1 MLLNSE
7 KTNFF
12 CNITLISGDNG
23 FLLSPNK
30 DKEFEKEQIYFYLK
44 NKKFVPNRK
53 VLAQEEY
60 NYILKTLSDNSNF
73 NNIEWTEYFFQNVTR
88 HLNRIGIL
96 KSKN

>member
-30 DKEFEKEQIYFYLK
+30 DKEFEKDRYTL
-44 NKKFVPNRK
+44 
-53 VLAQEEY
+53 
-60 NYILKTLSDNSNF
+60 ILKIKNLYQ
-73 NNIEWTEYFFQNVTR
+73 IEKF
-88 HLNRIGIL
+88 
-96 KSKN
+96 